1 MRGFG
6 AAEGVGA
13 PTAAALLPAL
23 GPGPLEHPALIVVTP
38 GAEVE
43 GQWGR
48 CGGSV
53 RAEGLWGYWGMWED
67 MGL

>member
-23 GPGPLEHPALIVVTP
+23 GPGPLAPPVLLAVPP
-38 GAEVE
+38 GAEVVY
-43 GQWGR
+43 GCR
-48 CGGSV
+48 SSGGDV
-53 RAEGLWGYWGMWED
+53 VVMWELK
-67 MGL
+67 GL